1 MIIPAQ
7 TLHLNMVKIAY
18 IFLRMNESLHTKYT
32 ILIFSTILIWNSG
45 QAFLTTEPL
54 GGVRIAELINAE
66 HSLIDF
72 LVTSQQQPKSMD
84 AFHGALMGSPAPVYD
99 NFI

>member
-1 MIIPAQ
+1 M
-7 TLHLNMVKIAY
+7 K
-18 IFLRMNESLHTKYT
+18 SLHTKYAL
-32 ILIFSTILIWNSG
+32 LIFSTILILNLG
-45 QAFLTTEPL
+45 QALLTTEPL

-66 HSLIDF
+66 YSLIDF
-72 LVTSQQQPKSMD
+72 LITSQQQPKSMD

>member
-1 MIIPAQ
+1 M
-7 TLHLNMVKIAY
+7 K
-18 IFLRMNESLHTKYT
+18 SLHTKYAL
-32 ILIFSTILIWNSG
+32 LIFSTILILNLG
-45 QAFLTTEPL
+45 QALLTTEPL
-54 GGVRIAELINAE
+54 GGMRIAELINAE

-72 LVTSQQQPKSMD
+72 LITSQQQPKSMD

>member
-1 MIIPAQ
+1 M
-7 TLHLNMVKIAY
+7 K
-18 IFLRMNESLHTKYT
+18 SLHTKYAL
-32 ILIFSTILIWNSG
+32 LIFSTILILNLG
-45 QAFLTTEPL
+45 QALLTTEPL
-54 GGVRIAELINAE
+54 GGMRIAELINAE

-72 LVTSQQQPKSMD
+72 LITSQQQPKNMD

>member
-1 MIIPAQ
+1 M
-7 TLHLNMVKIAY
+7 K
-18 IFLRMNESLHTKYT
+18 SLHTKYA
-32 ILIFSTILIWNSG
+32 ILIFSTILILNLG

-72 LVTSQQQPKSMD
+72 LITSQQQPRRTYGLASTS
-84 AFHGALMGSPAPVYD
+84 L
-99 NFI
+99 

>member
-1 MIIPAQ
+1 M
-7 TLHLNMVKIAY
+7 K
-18 IFLRMNESLHTKYT
+18 SLHTKYA
-32 ILIFSTILIWNSG
+32 ILIFSTILILNLS

-72 LVTSQQQPKSMD
+72 LITSQQQPRRTYGLASTS
-84 AFHGALMGSPAPVYD
+84 L
-99 NFI
+99 